1 MIISSKELLDRLS
14 HIQYLDFNSYLEHEN
29 ELEEIFYIDLNT
41 RVINVP
47 EKFKSELA
55 IKGDHKAETIWFAL
69 NRYFDGH
76 DLLPHGKDVDK
87 TTEGVWAVQVQN
99 AAGKAYLLPVDE
111 YVIPQEGGKYPL
123 KGNKTVS
130 HIKFDE
136 DEFLLGWAI
145 PRDVTEVAGNVSLS
159 LRYFK
164 FNTDDTDLIYNIGTK
179 PITMR
184 VADTMYF
191 TENTE
196 SITPKKSTLETLV
209 AEIQSFRGDD
219 GTIQIVNYDNLK
231 NLPKINNVEL
241 KGNTT
246 INQFDIV
253 YYQIN
258 EQNELVPHI
267 LGQDVLTIDTVVNAS
282 SRTNPVTGKAIYD
295 FVGSEVQT
303 VNETINTKV
312 ALLDEKISS
321 VNNSTISS
329 LNSSIATVK
338 SELNTAISTNKT
350 NIETNKRDIG
360 TLETNLTTE
369 IANAKSESQ
378 NYTNTEITKVNQTI
392 TTSSQEDRAYTDTEV
407 AKINTSV
414 SGINTKLENFGYR
427 DLKGDPLQLQV
438 GDKVYALT
446 PDETVVIE
454 QQKIEIDEAL
464 GNTENPVQNKV
475 IKTEIDKLWGKINNM
490 AVIPLKVLSFAVKP
504 QYVEKN
510 SVFNET
516 AVFNWELDGAIAT
529 QVLKQGSTE
538 KPINNPDDRTYSWSF
553 ADSNLTDTTE
563 FTLTVTDNQG
573 KTVSANTSIIFTY
586 KVFYGASS
594 AADAYDIEFLQNL
607 GNGKAQETSAMTF
620 TAGAGSADYIYYAA
634 PQSYGVTRNSFSVGG
649 FTGGFGA
656 TPVATIEYNGVN
668 YDIWKSDNTNLGDTT
683 VTVV

>member
-1 MIISSKELLDRLS
+1 MIITSKELLDRLS
-14 HIQYLDFNSYLEHEN
+14 HIQYLDFNSYLEHDN

-41 RVINVP
+41 RVIDIP

-55 IKGDHKAETIWFAL
+55 VKGDHKAETIWFAL

-76 DLLPHGKDVDK
+76 DLLPHGTKVNE

-111 YVIPQEGGKYPL
+111 YVVPREGGKYPL
-123 KGNKTVS
+123 KGNKTIS
-130 HIKFDE
+130 HINFDE

-159 LRYFK
+159 LRYFE
-164 FNTDDTDLIYNIGTK
+164 FNSSDTDLIYNIGTK

-219 GTIQIVNYDNLK
+219 GTIQIVNYDNLNNK
-231 NLPKINNVEL
+231 PKINNVEL
-241 KGNTT
+241 SGNTT

-253 YYQIN
+253 YYQLN
-258 EQNELVPHI
+258 EQNELIPHI
-267 LGQDVLTIDTVVNAS
+267 LGQDVLTIDTVVNSS
-282 SRTNPVTGKAIYD
+282 SRTNPVTGKAVYD
-295 FVGSEVQT
+295 FVGNEVQT
-303 VNETINTKV
+303 VNETINNKV
-312 ALLDEKISS
+312 TLLNETIEQTNQSTI
-321 VNNSTISS
+321 VTLNNS
-329 LNSSIATVK
+329 IANTK
-338 SELNTAISTNKT
+338 SELTTKISNVELLSKNNTTSIN
-350 NIETNKRDIG
+350 

-369 IANAKSESQ
+369 IAEAISTSE
-378 NYTNTEITKVNQTI
+378 NYTDEKIQVVNQSI
-392 TTSSQEDRAYTDTEV
+392 EASSQGSKDYTDTEISKV
-407 AKINTSV
+407 NKSVSDINTTLS
-414 SGINTKLENFGYR
+414 EFGYD
-427 DLKGDPLQLQV
+427 DLQGDKLKLQV
-438 GDKVYALT
+438 GDKVYELT
-446 PDETVVIE
+446 PEETVVIE
-454 QQKIEIDEAL
+454 QQKIEVDKAL
-464 GNTENPVQNKV
+464 ADTENPVQNKV

-504 QYVEKN
+504 QCVEKN

-529 QVLKQGSTE
+529 QTLKQGNTE

-586 KVFYGASS
+586 KVFYGASP
-594 AADAYDIEFLQNL
+594 AADAYDIKFLQAL

-634 PQSYGVTRNSFSVGG
+634 PQSYGATRNSFSVGG

-656 TPVATIEYNGVN
+656 APVATIEYNGVS